1 MEHDGVALE
10 ERVRPARRVEQRRDR
25 RVGALE
31 RDVVGAGRTV
41 RVRRE
46 VEVGEVEREEVEA
59 VARDEPA
66 PDRRGVR
73 VERAGRAVAHG
84 ERRPGQIRLEQAV
97 EEEPL
102 RPERGLRHPRQ
113 RRRVTRAP
121 AVAGDVHRGRDE
133 PRVLER
139 LEHRHGVL
147 AEMLLV
153 HVVDRVR
160 ERLRHA
166 GGAHG
171 GERRAVLD
179 DPPLAA
185 VPPDEVRDPVHVGT
199 GAGDDRGEADRRERR
214 EHGGRA
220 PVDAVLGEIRERGRA
235 AALDGA
241 LERGG
246 RHPVD
251 DDEDDFLRRP
261 LLSRGRASAARRAC
275 PASGA
280 GGGRP
285 ASGARA
291 PRGSRPPA
299 RARARRG

>member
-1 MEHDGVALE
+1 MQLAGAVDVRLAVIGMEHDRVALE
-10 ERVRPARRVEQRRDR
+10 KRVRPARRVEQRGDR

-66 PDRRGVR
+66 SDRRGVR
-73 VERAGRAVAHG
+73 VEGAGRAVADG

-113 RRRVTRAP
+113 RRRMARAP

-133 PRVLER
+133 TGVLER
-139 LEHRHGVL
+139 LEHRHRVL

-166 GGAHG
+166 RGAHG
-171 GERRAVLD
+171 GERGAVLD
-179 DPPLAA
+179 DPPLAP

-199 GAGDDRGEADRRERR
+199 GAGDDRGEADRRERGK
-214 EHGGRA
+214 HGGRA
-220 PVDAVLGEIRERGRA
+220 TVDAVLGEIGERRRA

-251 DDEDDFLRRP
+251 DDEDDFL
-261 LLSRGRASAARRAC
+261 GH
-275 PASGA
+275 
-280 GGGRP
+280 
-285 ASGARA
+285 
-291 PRGSRPPA
+291 
-299 RARARRG
+299 